1 MPLAL
6 SIPQHCIVIT
16 PCSYCLISTSL
27 QFFNTLQEK
36 AIEAEMVATK
46 DISMEPTVQTLG
58 EDLV

>member
-16 PCSYCLISTSL
+16 PCSNCLISTSL

-36 AIEAEMVATK
+36 AVEAEMVATK